1 MKRRSFITLLGGA
14 AAWPLAARAQQPNR
28 IRKIAIQMSGAEA
41 DREMQAR
48 VSALRSG
55 LQELGW
61 IEGHN
66 YQFEHRWPANNP
78 ELIKTQ
84 AVELAALA
92 PDVLVV
98 GTALAVSTL
107 RRETSTIPIV
117 FVNVGDPVGGGL
129 ISSLAGTGTN
139 ITGFTAFEYKTA
151 GKWLESSRR

>member
-1 MKRRSFITLLGGA
+1 MKRRELILLLGGA
-14 AAWPLAARAQQPNR
+14 AAVWPLAARAQQPNR

-41 DREMQAR
+41 DPEMQAR
-48 VSALRSG
+48 VTALRRG

-78 ELIKTQ
+78 ELIKSQ

-98 GTALAVSTL
+98 GTALAVSTV
-107 RRETSTIPIV
+107 RRETSTIPVV

-129 ISSLAGTGTN
+129 ISNLARTGTN

-151 GKWLESSRR
+151 GKWL